1 MADAQPPFSSR
12 RSQRG
17 TPTSRS
23 LLRATST
30 VGANTLISRILGFV
44 RDVVIAAA
52 FGAGS
57 QADAFFVAFRIPN
70 LFRRLFAEGAF
81 SQAFVPVL
89 SAERGA
95 KGDAAV
101 RDLAAHV
108 AGILSIVLAVFTAA
122 GILAAPMLVWLFA
135 PGFHDQGDKSD
146 LTAQMLRICFPY
158 LFFISLTSL
167 CAAILNT
174 YGRFAVP
181 AFTPVLL
188 NVCLIAATVF
198 IAPLL
203 ANPILALAVGVF
215 LAGIA
220 QLLFQLPFL
229 AQIGMLVRPRWSLA
243 HTGMRKVAK
252 LIVPALF
259 GVSVTQLNVLVNTL
273 IASFLSAGSVS
284 WLYYSDR
291 IVEFPLGVFGIA
303 LATVILPK
311 LSREHAS
318 GDPQVFSQ
326 TLDWAFRLVCV
337 LAIPAAVG
345 IAVLAGPMLCT
356 LFQYGAFTVRDVNLA
371 STSLM
376 AFALG
381 LPGFVGVKVLA
392 TGYYSRQDMRSPVRI
407 AAICMLANLVI
418 NLLLVGP
425 LAHAGLAL
433 GTAGAALLNAA
444 LLYKGLYRA
453 RIHRP
458 EAGWRRLLAQI
469 VVANIALAVF
479 LLLLRGEMT
488 QWFNAGVLRRG
499 LSLSGLIAGG
509 AVVYGGALLLLG
521 VRPRELLTPVRR

>member
-1 MADAQPPFSSR
+1 MNR
-12 RSQRG
+12 
-17 TPTSRS
+17 T
-23 LLRATST
+23 LLRSTST
-30 VGANTLISRILGFV
+30 VGANTLLSRILGFV
-44 RDVVIAAA
+44 RDVVIAGM
-52 FGAGS
+52 FGAGT

-89 SAERGA
+89 SAQRSA
-95 KGDAAV
+95 HGDEAV

-108 AGILSIVLAVFTAA
+108 AGALSLVLAVFTVV
-122 GILAAPMLVWLFA
+122 GILAAPALVWMFA
-135 PGFHDQGDKSD
+135 PGFHGDGDKFD
-146 LTAQMLRICFPY
+146 LTVQMLRICFPY
-158 LFFISLTSL
+158 LLFISLTSL
-167 CAAILNT
+167 AAGILNT

-188 NVCLIAATVF
+188 NVCLIVATVF

-203 ANPILALAVGVF
+203 EEPVIALALGVF
-215 LAGIA
+215 VAGIV
-220 QLLFQLPFL
+220 QLVFQFPFL
-229 AQIGMLVRPRWSLA
+229 ARIKMLVRPRWSLA
-243 HTGMRKVAK
+243 HAGMRKVAR

-259 GVSVTQLNVLVNTL
+259 GVSVAQINILVNTM
-273 IASFLSAGSVS
+273 IASFLTAGSVS

-303 LATVILPK
+303 LATVILPN

-318 GDPQVFSQ
+318 GDPRIFSQ
-326 TLDWAFRLVCV
+326 TLDWALRLVCV

-356 LFQYGAFTVRDVNLA
+356 LFQYGAFTPRDVNFA
-371 STSLM
+371 SASLM

-392 TGYYSRQDMRSPVRI
+392 TGYFSRQDMRTPVRI
-407 AAICMLANLVI
+407 AAVAMLANLLI

-433 GTAGAALLNAA
+433 GTAGAALLNAG
-444 LLYKGLYRA
+444 LLYKGLHRT

-458 EAGWRRLLAQI
+458 QAGWRRLLLQ
-469 VVANIALAVF
+469 VLVANIAMAAI
-479 LLLLRGEMT
+479 LLLLRGDMA
-488 QWFNAGVLRRG
+488 QWFDAGALRRG
-499 LSLSGLIAGG
+499 LSLSALIGAGA
-509 AVVYGGALLLLG
+509 AVYLFALLLMG
-521 VRPRELLTPVRR
+521 VRVRDLLTPVRH